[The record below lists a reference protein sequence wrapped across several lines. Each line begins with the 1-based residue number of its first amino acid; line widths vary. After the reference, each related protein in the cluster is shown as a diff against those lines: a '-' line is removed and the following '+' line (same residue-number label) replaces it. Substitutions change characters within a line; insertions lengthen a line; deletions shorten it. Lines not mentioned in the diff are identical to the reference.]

1 MARQFFSSGITPI
14 LPANGILAS
23 HSFGES
29 DHKGLGRLSTLLG
42 HSKCRSIHWESR
54 LKIPKRIMANSHFNA
69 SPLSLTGFVWKNLW
83 RRRLRTL
90 LTLCGI
96 GMAIGA
102 FVGLVGFSSA
112 FENEWLRIYSSSG
125 TDIAVIQQTFL
136 NTSLDESAGATLKS
150 LPLVARATPVIFN
163 LMDLTTDVNALA
175 YGWKADTYEFDS
187 LQILSGRRFR
197 DGHPEVMLG
206 DLLADDLKKKVGDT
220 LEIQSSSFA
229 VCAIYHGGSGLQ
241 AAAVIMPL
249 DQLQE
254 LSSLQGKVST
264 FDVRLRPAPAGEP
277 QEHYLKRAQ
286 AQIEAALPGLRAV
299 PAAER
304 AHSNQFVQLAHA
316 SAWGTS
322 SIALLIGILGIAN
335 TMAMSVYERT
345 REIGVLRALGWN
357 RRQVLILIQL
367 EAAILGLGGGI
378 FGIALGWCALHLLAA
393 LPQTASIV
401 STSLPVLLLAESLGI
416 AVLAGLIAGALPA
429 WRASKLSPVE
439 ALRYD

>member
-1 MARQFFSSGITPI
+1 MP
-14 LPANGILAS
+14 N
-23 HSFGES
+23 S
-29 DHKGLGRLSTLLG
+29 D
-42 HSKCRSIHWESR
+42 
-54 LKIPKRIMANSHFNA
+54 LKTF
-69 SPLSLTGFVWKNLW
+69 PLSLAGVVWKNLG

-102 FVGLVGFSSA
+102 FVGLVGFSNA
-112 FENEWLRIYSSSG
+112 FENQWFRIYSSSG
-125 TDIAVIQQTFL
+125 TDISVIQQTFL
-136 NTSLDESAGATLKS
+136 NTTLDESAGKTLNS
-150 LPLVARATPVIFN
+150 LPLVAQATPVIFN
-163 LMDLTTDVNALA
+163 MMDLTTDVNALA
-175 YGWKADTYEFDS
+175 YGWKADSYEFDS

-206 DLLADDLKKKVGDT
+206 YLLADDLKKKVGDT
-220 LEIQSSSFA
+220 LEIQSTPFT
-229 VCAIYHGGSGLQ
+229 VCGIYHGGSGLQ
-241 AAAVIMPL
+241 EDAVIMPL

-264 FDVRLRPAPAGEP
+264 FDVRLRPAPAGESP
-277 QEHYLKRAQ
+277 QHYLKRAQ

-304 AHSNQFVQLAHA
+304 AHNNQFVQLAHA

-322 SIALLIGILGIAN
+322 LIALLIGILGIAN

-345 REIGVLRALGWN
+345 REIGILRALGWN
-357 RRQVLILIQL
+357 RWQVLIIVQI
-367 EAAILGLGGGI
+367 EAALLGLGGGF
-378 FGIALGWCALHLLAA
+378 FGIAFGWCGLHLLAA

-401 STSLPVLLLAESLGI
+401 STSLPVFLLAEALSI

-429 WRASKLSPVE
+429 WRAAQLSPVE
-439 ALRYD
+439 ALQYE